1 MSGQDF
7 YLYIDG
13 KPVKVS
19 EEVYREYYRAEEKE
33 RYFMTRLKQERIVID
48 QETQT
53 VTIIPS
59 REDSYERLI
68 EANEQFATSDK
79 SVAETVVKAIQLE
92 KLNEALHTL
101 SDEEMTLIRELFYLN
116 RTVREVSEQYQIARS
131 TLQSR
136 KEAVLRKLWNL
147 LERFF

>member
-1 MSGQDF
+1 MSEQDF

-68 EANEQFATSDK
+68 EANEQFATSDR

>member
-1 MSGQDF
+1 MSEQAF

-101 SDEEMTLIRELFYLN
+101 SDEEMTLIKELFYLN

>member
-1 MSGQDF
+1 MSEQDF

-33 RYFMTRLKQERIVID
+33 RYFMMRLKQERIVID

-68 EANEQFATSDK
+68 EANEQFTTSDK

>member
-1 MSGQDF
+1 MSEQDF
-7 YLYIDG
+7 YLYIEG

>member
-1 MSGQDF
+1 MSEQDF

>member
-1 MSGQDF
+1 MSEQDF

-68 EANEQFATSDK
+68 EANEQFATSDNPMG
-79 SVAETVVKAIQLE
+79 L
-92 KLNEALHTL
+92 
-101 SDEEMTLIRELFYLN
+101 
-116 RTVREVSEQYQIARS
+116 
-131 TLQSR
+131 
-136 KEAVLRKLWNL
+136 
-147 LERFF
+147 

>member
-1 MSGQDF
+1 MSEQDF

-33 RYFMTRLKQERIVID
+33 RYFMTRLKQEHIVID

-68 EANEQFATSDK
+68 EVNEQFAAPGE
-79 SVAETVVKAIQLE
+79 SVAETAVKALLLE
-92 KLNEALHTL
+92 KLEEALHTL
-101 SDEEMTLIRELFYLN
+101 SDDEMTLIRELFYLD
-116 RTVREVSEQYQIARS
+116 RTVREVSEQYHIARS
-131 TLQSR
+131 TLQNR

>member
-1 MSGQDF
+1 MSEQAF

-136 KEAVLRKLWNL
+136 KEAVLRKLWNM

>member
-1 MSGQDF
+1 MSEQAF

>member
-1 MSGQDF
+1 MSEQAF

-68 EANEQFATSDK
+68 EANEQFATSDR